1 MEYLDTG
8 RCPVLGQ
15 GPTHLYL
22 TPHPLLRPYVAHY
35 TLCSP
40 RICAPRDEGPRPPAY
55 LELVPDASG
64 CVVLENDGGRLS
76 SRLWGPTTKMARV
89 ENDLCSGPLRFF
101 IEFLPGGM
109 SALTGWA
116 QAELAD
122 RRLPLWQVSPGLE
135 RALFEALESSRD
147 LSGLIARMDEILLS
161 QREIGLPA
169 PLREAMAALQC
180 SGGMLPV
187 RQLGALGH
195 YSERHL
201 GRLFRQHIGM
211 GAKEFSRLIRINLLL
226 KRLEGPNVF
235 SLTELAQEFGFY
247 DQAHFINDFKSVCGV
262 PPGEYRKNQSVFY
275 NETYKF

>member
-1 MEYLDTG
+1 MKKLMAALLATSMMLGIGATAFAAPVNGEDNKLKDTVVG
-8 RCPVLGQ
+8 FAGGSKTAEQ
-15 GPTHLYL
+15 D
-22 TPHPLLRPYVAHY
+22 LRGTEDVYK
-35 TLCSP
+35 
-40 RICAPRDEGPRPPAY
+40 RQ
-55 LELVPDASG
+55 
-64 CVVLENDGGRLS
+64 VVLENDGGRLS